1 MKIAVCGKG
10 GVGKTTISGLL
21 SRLLGKNGAPV
32 LAIDGDPNPNLGHVL
47 GIHESDANTPPLST
61 SLMDIVEEMGGKKYV
76 KLNTPLPEIIDT
88 YGLKAKDNVT
98 LLAVG
103 QPDHAGTGCMC
114 GLHITV
120 REIVHA
126 ALEQGEQITVLDLE
140 ASLEQMKRGT
150 SRYVDTLLC
159 IIEPYYRS
167 MEAAA
172 RFYRLG
178 KELEIKKI
186 IAVANKVKNKEDED
200 AILQFCKQV
209 DLPVVAIIPYDAVLA
224 DADKPGSFD
233 LDEIRNSP
241 AIEAIKQL
249 AKKLMTVSS
258 VES

>member
-21 SRLLGKNGAPV
+21 SRLIGKVGAPV

-47 GIHESDANTPPLST
+47 GIHESDANTPSLST
-61 SLMDIVEEMGGKKYV
+61 KLMDIVEEMGGKKYV
-76 KLNTPLPEIIDT
+76 KLNTPLNEIIDT

-120 REIVHA
+120 REIIHA
-126 ALEQGEQITVLDLE
+126 ALEQGDQITVLDLE

-159 IIEPYYRS
+159 IVEPYYRS

-172 RFYRLG
+172 RFFRLG
-178 KELEIKKI
+178 KELEIKRI
-186 IAVANKVKNKEDED
+186 VAVANKVKNKEDED

-209 DLPVVAIIPYDAVLA
+209 NLPVEAIIPYDPILA

-233 LDEIRNSP
+233 LDDVHNSP
-241 AIEAIKQL
+241 AIDAIKRL
-249 AKKLMTVSS
+249 SLKLTTQES
-258 VES
+258 VI

>member
-21 SRLLGKNGAPV
+21 SRLMGKSGVPV

-47 GIHESDANTPPLST
+47 GISHSDANTPSLST
-61 SLMDIVEEMGGKKYV
+61 NLMDIEYEMGGKKYL
-76 KLNTPLPEIIDT
+76 KLNTPLNEIIDS
-88 YGLKAKDNVT
+88 YGLKGQDNVT

-120 REIVHA
+120 REIIHA
-126 ALEQGEQITVLDLE
+126 ALEKGEQNTILDLE

-150 SRYVDTLLC
+150 SRYVDILLC
-159 IIEPYYRS
+159 VIEPYYRS
-167 MEAAA
+167 MEAVA

-186 IAVANKVKNKEDED
+186 VAVANKVKNAEDEK
-200 AILQFCKQV
+200 AIKEFCSQI
-209 DLPVVAIIPYDAVLA
+209 DLTIEAIIPYDPVLA
-224 DADKPGSFD
+224 DADKNGSFN
-233 LDEIRNSP
+233 LDDVHNSP
-241 AIEAIKQL
+241 AIDAIRNL
-249 AKKLMTVSS
+249 ANKLATQVK
-258 VES
+258 V

>member
-21 SRLLGKNGAPV
+21 SRVLGKGGVPV
-32 LAIDGDPNPNLGHVL
+32 LAIDGDPNPNLGHIL
-47 GIHESDANTPPLST
+47 GIVESDANTPPLST
-61 SLMDIVEEMGGKKYV
+61 KLMDIVEEMGGKKYV

-88 YGLKAKDNVT
+88 YGLKAQDNVT

-120 REIVHA
+120 REIIHA
-126 ALEQGEQITVLDLE
+126 ALEEGEQITVLDLE

-150 SRYVDTLLC
+150 SRYVDILLC

-186 IAVANKVKNKEDED
+186 VAVANKVKNAEDEK
-200 AILQFCKQV
+200 AIVEFCRQIN
-209 DLPVVAIIPYDAVLA
+209 LPLEAIIPLDAVLA
-224 DADKPGSFD
+224 DADKKGAFD
-233 LDEIRNSP
+233 LDDIIHSP
-241 AIEAIKQL
+241 AIEAIGQL
-249 AKKLMTVSS
+249 AKKLTTMQYLAS
-258 VES
+258 

>member
-1 MKIAVCGKG
+1 MKVAVCGKG

-21 SRLLGKNGAPV
+21 SRLLGKSGLMV
-32 LAIDGDPNPNLGHVL
+32 LAIDGDPNPNLGHIL
-47 GIHESDANTPPLST
+47 GIHEADANTPPLT
-61 SLMDIVEEMGGKKYV
+61 TKLMDIEEEMGGRKYV
-76 KLNTPLPEIIDT
+76 KLNTPLREIIRT

-98 LLAVG
+98 LLSVG
-103 QPDHAGTGCMC
+103 QPEHAGTGCMC
-114 GLHITV
+114 GLHVTV

-186 IAVANKVKNKEDED
+186 VAVANKVKNKEDEE

-209 DLPVVAIIPYDAVLA
+209 ELPVIGIIPHDAELA
-224 DADKPGSFD
+224 SADKPGAFD
-233 LDEIRNSP
+233 LDEIENSP
-241 AIEAIKQL
+241 AVEAIRQL
-249 AKKLMTVSS
+249 AKTLLNTEAVA
-258 VES
+258 

>member
-21 SRLLGKNGAPV
+21 SRLLGKNGSPV
-32 LAIDGDPNPNLGHVL
+32 LAIDGDPNPNLGHIL

-61 SLMDIVEEMGGKKYV
+61 KLMDIVEEMGGKKYV
-76 KLNTPLPEIIDT
+76 KLNTPLQEIIET

-120 REIVHA
+120 REIIHA
-126 ALEQGEQITVLDLE
+126 ALEQGDQITVLDLE

-159 IIEPYYRS
+159 IVEPYYRS

-186 IAVANKVKNKEDED
+186 IAVANKVKNKEDEE
-200 AILQFCKQV
+200 AILQFCKQI

-224 DADKPGSFD
+224 DADKPGAFD
-233 LDEIRNSP
+233 LDEIQNSP

-249 AKKLMTVSS
+249 AKKLSSVQS

>member
-21 SRLLGKNGAPV
+21 SRLLGKGGLPV

-47 GIHESDANTPPLST
+47 GIIESEANMPPLST
-61 SLMDIVEEMGGKKYV
+61 KLMDIVEEMGGRKYV
-76 KLNTPLPEIIDT
+76 KLNTPIPEIIDT
-88 YGLKAKDNVT
+88 YGLKAQDNVT

-120 REIVHA
+120 REIIHA
-126 ALEQGEQITVLDLE
+126 ALEEGEQITVLDLE

-150 SRYVDTLLC
+150 SRYVDILLC
-159 IIEPYYRS
+159 VIEPYYRS

-186 IAVANKVKNKEDED
+186 VAVANKVKNTEDEK
-200 AILQFCKQV
+200 AIVEFCRQI
-209 DLPVVAIIPYDAVLA
+209 DLPVEAIIPFDPVLA
-224 DADKPGSFD
+224 EADKKGAFN
-233 LDEIRNSP
+233 LDDIHDSP
-241 AIEAIKQL
+241 ALDAIKQL
-249 AKKLMTVSS
+249 AKKLTTLKSLAS
-258 VES
+258 